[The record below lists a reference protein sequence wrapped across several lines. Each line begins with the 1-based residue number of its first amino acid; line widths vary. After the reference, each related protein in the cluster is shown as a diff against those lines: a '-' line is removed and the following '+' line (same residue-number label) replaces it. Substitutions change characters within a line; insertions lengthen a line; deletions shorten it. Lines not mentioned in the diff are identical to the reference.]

1 MDGKV
6 ALKAVLNREYL
17 PVNKSSIVYLISEVV
32 PPAMPGG
39 EEALPMNCCL
49 LIDRS
54 FSMSGEKLQ
63 EAKKAA
69 KEALN
74 HLTPGKDTIG
84 LVTFAEKAQ
93 SVLPQKLMA
102 DYQAVEDKIEE
113 IKVAS
118 GTSLYK
124 GLETATEQLKKVMDP
139 GKKTESGRRV
149 VQNIILI
156 SDGQPTDNKT
166 NDQYRELSKKIREA
180 GITIIALGIGADYNE
195 DLLAL
200 ITNTTGGSWYHVQD
214 PKEIRN
220 ILSNTMQ
227 NQKTVLFIKPE
238 LYMRLSA
245 GVELQEGF
253 KTSPDLNKISDIKQE
268 EQVYKIPLSDVKAN
282 EAQTLVFK
290 LSVPPRNEG
299 PFRLGQLEVLGGSAN
314 VVCNYTTDISL
325 LSKESNPLP
334 RNLFSMTE
342 TTVMAR
348 RGVSGDETAIREAE
362 RRVETLVRDPNAL
375 QNKEVNEGV
384 TRIREALTQVR
395 VGGVS
400 EEAKKA
406 LKEEL
411 TIVRRKEQK

>member
-1 MDGKV
+1 MDGKI
-6 ALKAVLNREYL
+6 ALRALLNREYL
-17 PVNKSSIVYLISEVV
+17 PVNKNSVVYLISEII
-32 PPAMPGG
+32 PPTMTS

-54 FSMSGEKLQ
+54 LSMYGEKLQ

-74 HLTPGKDTIG
+74 HLLPGKDTVG
-84 LVTFAEKAQ
+84 LVMFAEKSQ
-93 SVLPQKLMA
+93 VLIQQKSLT
-102 DYQAVEDKIEE
+102 DYQAIEDKIEE

-118 GTSLYK
+118 GTALYK
-124 GLETATEQLKKVMDP
+124 GLEMATDQLKKVMEP
-139 GKKTESGRRV
+139 GKRMDSGRSV
-149 VQNIILI
+149 VQNVILI

-166 NDQYRELSKKIREA
+166 NEQYRELSKKIREA
-180 GITIIALGIGADYNE
+180 GITVIALGIGADYNE
-195 DLLAL
+195 DLLGL

-227 NQKTVLFIKPE
+227 NQKTVLFVKPE
-238 LYMRLSA
+238 LYIRLSM
-245 GVELQEGF
+245 GVSIQEAF
-253 KTSPDLNKISDIKQE
+253 RTSPDLNKINDITQD
-268 EQVYKIPLSDVKAN
+268 EQAYKIPLGDVKAN
-282 EAQTLVFK
+282 EPQTLVFK
-290 LSVPPRNEG
+290 LAVPPRNEG

-314 VVCNYTTDISL
+314 VICNFTSDPVL

-348 RGVSGDETAIREAE
+348 RGVGGDETAIREAE

-375 QNKEVNEGV
+375 KNKEIIEGV
-384 TRIREALTQVR
+384 TKIREALTQIK

-411 TIVRRKEQK
+411 TIVKRKEQK

>member
-1 MDGKV
+1 MMDAKV
-6 ALKAVLNREYL
+6 ALKAALNREYL
-17 PVNKSSIVYLISEVV
+17 PVNKSSIVYLISEVI
-32 PPAMPGG
+32 PPVLPSQ
-39 EEALPMNCCL
+39 EALQMNCCL

-54 FSMSGEKLQ
+54 LSMYGEKLQ

-74 HLTPGKDTIG
+74 HLTPGTDTVG
-84 LVTFAEKAQ
+84 LVMFAEKAQ
-93 SVLPQKLMA
+93 VLIQQKLLT
-102 DYQAVEDKIEE
+102 DFQAIEDKIEE
-113 IKVAS
+113 LKVAS

-124 GLETATEQLKKVMDP
+124 GLETAVEQLKKVVVSAKKP
-139 GKKTESGRRV
+139 EGGKSA
-149 VQNIILI
+149 VQTIILI

-166 NDQYRELSKKIREA
+166 NEQYRELSKKIREA

-195 DLLAL
+195 DLLEL
-200 ITNTTGGSWYHVQD
+200 ITNNTGGSWYHISD

-227 NQKTVLFIKPE
+227 NQKTIMFVKPE
-238 LYMRLSA
+238 LYMRLSM
-245 GVELQEGF
+245 GVSLLEGF
-253 KTSPDLNKISDIKQE
+253 RTSPDLNKISEIIQE
-268 EQVYKIPLSDVKAN
+268 EQVYKVPLSDVKAN
-282 EAQTLVFK
+282 EPQTLVFK
-290 LSVPPRNEG
+290 LSIPPRNEG
-299 PFRLGQLEVLGGSAN
+299 PFRLGQLEVLGGSASLI
-314 VVCNYTTDISL
+314 CHYTTDPSL

-348 RGVSGDETAIREAE
+348 RGVGGDETAIREAE
-362 RRVETLVRDPNAL
+362 RRVETLIRDPNAVRS
-375 QNKEVNEGV
+375 KEVIEGV
-384 TRIREALTQVR
+384 TKIREALTQVR

-411 TIVRRKEQK
+411 TIVKRKEQK